1 MRPNRVSDGKGFK
14 MTEIVTPEEKEAF
27 LNRRGWKKATAE
39 GKVILEEEWTDEKI
53 RMALDLNL
61 G

>member
-1 MRPNRVSDGKGFK
+1 

-39 GKVILEEEWTDEKI
+39 EKAILEAEWTDEKI